1 LAGDISNWVEK
12 EFQSVDFGSKRLE
25 KRFLRVMSDLSQE
38 PEKSIWLA
46 TGSRSNAKAA
56 YRMIGNQEFT
66 KENILSAHQ
75 TATNNRNQD
84 NILLAIQ
91 DTTAVN
97 YGTHKKMA
105 GLGYNCDKS
114 LGINVHSCLLVTPNG
129 IPIGLVD
136 QSTNTRETNSDKR
149 SLHEKHKR
157 KIQDKESNRWL
168 KTMQTAQTNTPPNT
182 KLIHIADREGDIY
195 EWYNLAIGTQQSFV
209 IRANSDRLTP
219 QGTHIWEE
227 VVRSKPKGQ
236 LKLFI
241 PKNPKTQTQERE
253 ATLTLRY
260 LTTQIECPQNRKE
273 PELAS
278 ALTINL
284 VNVAEEDPPEGVEP
298 LEWMIVTNLELHSCE
313 DALLVVDYYRQRW
326 KIERFHFILKSG
338 CRIEELQQHSVDR
351 VEIMV
356 LLYSLI
362 SVHIMMLTYLSRLYP
377 DLSCELLFSESE
389 WKTLYRAAKR
399 SAVSP
404 EVPYSMADAIGYV
417 AALGGFVGAPSD
429 GPPGLKVIW
438 LGLNK
443 LFVLHAFR
451 EFI

>member
-1 LAGDISNWVEK
+1 MEK

-46 TGSRSNAKAA
+46 TGNRSNAKAA

>member
-1 LAGDISNWVEK
+1 MAGDISNWVEK